1 MINTPEGFDARTRCF
16 TKPFSLGMLPKLAIK
31 SSSTQNVSRLNPQKA
46 ADSRPPWAQKFSVRA
61 VDTIFKYWKW
71 SNFDMPPY
79 MYVYEECIAGT
90 YEY

>member
-1 MINTPEGFDARTRCF
+1 MVNSISNVKNEYVYCRDLLILLMNYTGTFLVEKEWVYICTSQLPVPYIN
-16 TKPFSLGMLPKLAIK
+16 
-31 SSSTQNVSRLNPQKA
+31 
-46 ADSRPPWAQKFSVRA
+46 
-61 VDTIFKYWKW
+61 TIFKYWKW